1 VDAKHE
7 SFGAYPT
14 DTTVYP
20 GRQCL
25 TSIKPQQSN
34 WSFSRWAQLRHV
46 AVAVEQRLWRFSL
59 LGRGRCGLDNQGQ
72 GRQGKKSNAQADG
85 R

>member
-1 VDAKHE
+1 VDAKYE

-20 GRQCL
+20 GRYWL
-25 TSIKPQQSN
+25 TSLKSQQSD

-59 LGRGRCGLDNQGQ
+59 LGRSRCGPDIQGQ
-72 GRQGKKSNAQADG
+72 GRQGEKSNTQADG